1 MKGEGRKRVT
11 IITTTKPRHCKALGN
26 FFHSKTIFTGNKVNM
41 CYKGFFMHELTKKEH
56 FSEQKKSR
64 HDMQER
70 SLRLL

>member
-1 MKGEGRKRVT
+1 
-11 IITTTKPRHCKALGN
+11 
-26 FFHSKTIFTGNKVNM
+26 M